1 MPKFTESAVIKYS
14 KGHKYQLKR
23 DAWFQTAIIGF
34 SGHTGYIELKPD
46 GRLLI
51 LAGYAW
57 DGPSGPTI
65 DTRSSLR
72 GSLLH
77 DALYQLI
84 RLEILPRK
92 YRQTADHEAARR
104 WLADGMWKV
113 RVWVWTKL
121 LNKHAATAAHPDH
134 KRRIYTAP

>member
-1 MPKFTESAVIKYS
+1 MSVIKESETIKYS

-23 DAWFQTAIIGF
+23 DAWFQTSITGYA
-34 SGHTGYIELKPD
+34 GHTGYVEIKID
-46 GRLLI
+46 GRVLV

-65 DTRSSLR
+65 DTKSSMR

-84 RLEILPRK
+84 RFEILPRK
-92 YRQTADHEAARR
+92 YRQNADCEAFRR
-104 WLADGMWKV
+104 WLTDKMWKI
-113 RVWVWTKL
+113 RAWIWKKTLK
-121 LNKHAATAAHPDH
+121 KHAAAAAHPDH
-134 KRRIYTAP
+134 KRKIYTAP

>member
-1 MPKFTESAVIKYS
+1 MSVIKESETIKYS

-23 DAWFQTAIIGF
+23 DAWFQTGITGYA
-34 SGHTGYIELKPD
+34 GHTGYVEIKPD
-46 GRLLI
+46 GRVLV

-65 DTRSSLR
+65 DTKSSMR

-77 DALYQLI
+77 DALYQLM

-92 YRQTADHEAARR
+92 YRWIADQAASCR
-104 WLADGMWKV
+104 WLADKMWRA
-113 RVWVWTKL
+113 RVWVWTKI
-121 LNKHAATAAHPDH
+121 LNRHAAAAAHPDR
-134 KRRIYTAP
+134 KRKVYTAP